1 MSTEIA
7 NVNIK
12 GEKFAN
18 SNTKLEEKIG
28 LITGGNSAS
37 ARKGLRRGFIDSY
50 GPIVPFILFFDR
62 LDTDMQK
69 QSRRHTG
76 LTKTDLDVLRVAFDR
91 LTGPREDEPCVVSAS

>member
-7 NVNIK
+7 NLSIK
-12 GEKFAN
+12 SEKFAN

-28 LITGGNSAS
+28 LITGGNSVS
-37 ARKGLRRGFIDSY
+37 ARKRLRFIDSY
-50 GPIVPFILFFDR
+50 GPIVPFILFCDR

-76 LTKTDLDVLRVAFDR
+76 LTKTDLDVLRVAFVR
-91 LTGPREDEPCVVSAS
+91 LTGPREEEPCVVSAS